1 MSHSNS
7 SLNCFANC
15 MAKYEHNYIL
25 HTPPCKPLSPHL
37 PFGTMAHE
45 VLEKAGRLR
54 DEVEDGVVDKEAYY
68 NIIPSEVLYPEL
80 KQYFGINSW
89 EKYFTPII
97 KQIAKYEKELRQD
110 ILQQSAHCIIHREI
124 KLQMTPSELLKYCSY
139 PLHEPL
145 VGIVDLLLLG
155 NNCATIID
163 YKFSTKTKGQDE
175 FDMNSQLQIYAL
187 LVHHNYDIPLRNIK
201 IGYIDIPKQEFGQPT
216 LLTNGT
222 LSRAKSQ
229 NVSQELYQKA
239 VVAIHGDDPYYNCEP
254 GGYYYDAWCNFANN
268 KCAYLNTR
276 YLEQDAYEGIVKDI
290 LDAASMIDYMKD
302 HKMRF
307 LKKYDSYSCK
317 DCEYLTACKPW
328 LTVGG
333 ND

>member
-1 MSHSNS
+1 
-7 SLNCFANC
+7 

-54 DEVEDGVVDKEAYY
+54 DETEDGVVDKDAYY
-68 NIIPSEVLYPEL
+68 NIIPSEVLYQEL
-80 KQYFGINSW
+80 KKYFGISSW

-97 KQIAKYEKELRQD
+97 KQIAKYEKELGQD
-110 ILQQSAHCIIHREI
+110 ILEQCSRLRILREV
-124 KLQMTPSELLKYCSY
+124 KLQMTPAELLKYSIY

-145 VGIVDLLLLG
+145 VGVVDLLFLG
-155 NNCATIID
+155 TNCATIID

-187 LVHHNYDIPLRNIK
+187 LVHHNFGIPLRNIQ

-216 LLTNGT
+216 LLSNGT

-229 NVSQELYQKA
+229 NVSQEMYKRA
-239 VVAIHGDDPYYNCEP
+239 VVAIHGDDPYYNCDE

-276 YLEQDAYEGIVKDI
+276 YLEQDAYEGIVKDVI
-290 LDAASMIDYMKD
+290 DAASMIDYMKD
-302 HKMRF
+302 HKMPF

-333 ND
+333 DE